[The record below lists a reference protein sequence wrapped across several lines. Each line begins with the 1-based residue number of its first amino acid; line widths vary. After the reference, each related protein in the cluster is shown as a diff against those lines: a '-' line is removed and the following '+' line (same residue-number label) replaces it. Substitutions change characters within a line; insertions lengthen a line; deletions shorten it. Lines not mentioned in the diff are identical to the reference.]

1 MRHAVNNSALSFNF
15 HALKK
20 SARKK
25 EPGLQKTL
33 DYDGGFSY
41 TPSCPKSHV
50 PVGVRRP
57 SIW

>member
-25 EPGLQKTL
+25 DPGLQKTL
-33 DYDGGFSY
+33 DYDGRFS
-41 TPSCPKSHV
+41 
-50 PVGVRRP
+50 
-57 SIW
+57 